1 MKKRDLLFLGMLVI
15 ILFGLYWKTFNY
27 ELIWDDE
34 VFFTYNLLFI
44 EDHPLSSAFKFG
56 YFSEQLGIQ
65 NQDHYYRPLLTASFL
80 LENKLWGIHAVTL
93 RITNLT
99 IFFLSLVFLY
109 TFLKTQSDRGNFPEI
124 ATLLFALYPLNLDNI
139 VWIVGRGDLLLLLW
153 AALTFLCLELH
164 LKRRKP
170 LFLGA
175 SLFFYLL
182 GMLSKETFLLFFPLL
197 ILYEWSRRK
206 KVTWLY
212 HLGNLGLTLLLFFI
226 KNTLLG
232 IKSLTLSATSF
243 SSRSIIEMIGT
254 AGYYFRTVVFPFS
267 YDMFLSTS
275 RMTSLFYLGFGL
287 LSLIFILFLIFHA
300 KRDHQARLPTAI
312 LAVFLLGHVLL
323 IFTSIYPY
331 QIYSRYMM
339 IVALGFVWIIAT
351 YLSRIR
357 EKTRLFIVFLMLLV
371 FMPSLI
377 ISANSYKS
385 RTTFWQRAL
394 KSAPNDPYVLM
405 QAAKIKYE
413 HNDYLSAELALNKS
427 LSLSMKRETAI
438 MVSFLYADIELAR
451 ADYEKVLRWLNSIEE
466 FELDPRV
473 RIAPFIK
480 YQINAKKSQVYL
492 SRGDAAAAEKLLI
505 ENIAAYSSFK
515 EAYSGLYALYTS
527 TEQWEKALDLE
538 EKMKSVF
545 PVFFADT
552 DTARF
557 IKNFETLPFDKRM
570 SFYIQN
576 RNFFAAVALLKTLPS
591 LDLDHQ
597 LLLAK
602 LLYSEGKE
610 EEGKTL
616 IQEILDQH
624 PGSAEV
630 LNKVGLFYLYSL
642 IRVEDAVIHFER
654 SLALDPSQP
663 KIMAL
668 IDHLNN
674 DYLSKLGEVWTGP
687 VQ

>member
-15 ILFGLYWKTFNY
+15 ILFGLYWKTFDY

-34 VFFTYNLLFI
+34 VFFKYNLLFI

-93 RITNLT
+93 RITNLM
-99 IFFLSLVFLY
+99 IFILSLVFLY
-109 TFLKTQSDRGNFPEI
+109 AFLKTQSDKGYFPEI
-124 ATLLFALYPLNLDNI
+124 TTLLFALYPLNLDNI
-139 VWIVGRGDLLLLLW
+139 VWVVGRGDLLLLLW
-153 AALTFLCLELH
+153 AALAFLCLEYY
-164 LKRRKP
+164 LKSRKFV
-170 LFLGA
+170 FLGA
-175 SLFFYLL
+175 SLFFYLF
-182 GMLSKETFLLFFPLL
+182 GMLSKETFLLLFPLL
-197 ILYEWSRRK
+197 ILYEWSKQRK
-206 KVTWLY
+206 ITWAY
-212 HLGNLGLTLLLFFI
+212 HLGNLGITLVLFSI
-226 KNTLLG
+226 KNVVLG
-232 IKSLTLSATSF
+232 IKNLSLSATSI
-243 SSRSIIEMIGT
+243 SNWSPIEMIGT
-254 AGYYFRTVVFPFS
+254 AGYYFRTIVFPFS
-267 YDMFLSTS
+267 YDMFLPTA
-275 RMTSLFYLGFGL
+275 RMTGFFYLIFGV
-287 LSLIFILFLIFHA
+287 LSLAFIVFLFFQA
-300 KRDHQARLPTAI
+300 KKDRTSWLPTAI
-312 LAVFLLGHVLL
+312 FTVFLLGHVAL
-323 IFTSIYPY
+323 IFTTIYPY

-339 IVALGFVWIIAT
+339 IAALGFIWIIAT

-357 EKTRLFIVFLMLLV
+357 EKTRLSIVFLLLLV

-385 RTTFWQRAL
+385 RTAFWQRAL

-405 QAAKIKYE
+405 QTAKLKYE
-413 HNDYLSAELALNKS
+413 NNDYLSAELALNRS

-538 EKMKSVF
+538 ERMKGVF

-552 DTARF
+552 DTARL
-557 IKNFETLPFDKRM
+557 KKDFETLPFDKKM

-576 RNFFAAVALLKTLPS
+576 RNFHAAVALLKTLPS

-602 LLYSEGKE
+602 LLYYEGKE
-610 EEGKTL
+610 EEGKTF
-616 IQEILDQH
+616 IEEILGQH
-624 PGSAEV
+624 PGSAEI
-630 LNKVGLFYLYSL
+630 LNKVGLFYLYNL

-668 IDHLNN
+668 IDQLKNGF
-674 DYLSKLGEVWTGP
+674 LAKLGEVWTGP